1 MLFCRSVERLFAL
14 LIFISPVIVCRA
26 FHRYSIPR
34 YRHSEASIGMSGLL
48 DNEKIKAVP
57 VDETIKI
64 VEFFS
69 GIGGWST
76 SCKRQSNFKYQVVAA
91 YDVNSISNE
100 VYKHVYGQMPCS
112 TAIESLSVKTLEAH
126 SADMWVRNK
135 MISLRDYCDGYKLY
149 QNNFSRYRTETGSRL
164 NALP

>member
-1 MLFCRSVERLFAL
+1 MLFCRVERLFVL
-14 LIFISPVIVCRA
+14 HILISPVIVCRA
-26 FHRYSIPR
+26 FHRYSIPS
-34 YRHSEASIGMSGLL
+34 YRHSEASIGMSGLS

-57 VDETIKI
+57 LDETIKI

-112 TAIESLSVKTLEAH
+112 TAIESLSLKTLEAH
-126 SADMWVRNK
+126 SADMWVRDK
-135 MISLRDYCDGYKLY
+135 MKYLRDYCDGYKMY
-149 QNNFSRYRTETGSRL
+149 QNSFSRYHSETGSRL
-164 NALP
+164 NAPP